1 MTHSYSTFALR
12 HISGRVVSAAGAIV
26 VTAFMFMAPDV
37 RAADSPSQADGIA
50 VQFAHETLDS
60 PEDAARL
67 YRKLKLASKKVC
79 GLGGGFLN
87 LPERTSANRCY
98 EQTLADV
105 VRKIDRPLLTSLH
118 AAQANKVG

>member
-1 MTHSYSTFALR
+1 MTHSNSRFAPR
-12 HISGRVVSAAGAIV
+12 RISERVVSVAGAIV
-26 VTAFMFMAPDV
+26 VTALMFMAPDA

-50 VQFAHETLDS
+50 VQFSQATLNS

-87 LPERTSANRCY
+87 LPERTRANRCY
-98 EQTLADV
+98 EETLADV

-118 AAQANKVG
+118 AAQTSKVG